1 VDEQTEEA
9 WAEETRI
16 DFGDILIVPL
26 FSKPDWDDLEKQNVT
41 MRSILLIICF
51 MLRFGRRSLLH
62 KYNKYFET
70 K

>member
-9 WAEETRI
+9 GAEETRM
-16 DFGDILIVPL
+16 DFGDILIVSL
-26 FSKPDWDDLEKQNVT
+26 FSKPDWDDLEKQNVI

-51 MLRFGRRSLLH
+51 MLRFGSRSLFH
-62 KYNKYFET
+62 KCSKYFET